1 MCFQAGTRTSVSG
14 ENIVNSTSH
23 LYCSDSV
30 IASWIIN
37 VSASS
42 WLFDSDWTPLL
53 LDVRPDADTT
63 NTTTL
68 VKVVH
73 QSLICKV
80 HVVRKISLGLL
91 VRQKSAYRDV
101 FNTCITCH
109 LILDRCLS
117 MTSLGPGCALDGIFF
132 VYVEDQ
138 NYVDEASGQAQQHPV
153 IKAFT

>member
-1 MCFQAGTRTSVSG
+1 MCFQAGTRTAVSS

-63 NTTTL
+63 NTLKELRLYT
-68 VKVVH
+68 
-73 QSLICKV
+73 SLICKV
-80 HVVRKISLGLL
+80 HAVREISLGLL

-117 MTSLGPGCALDGIFF
+117 MTSLGPGCALGGIFF

-138 NYVDEASGQAQQHPV
+138 NYVDEASTTPCH
-153 IKAFT
+153 